1 MVGAR
6 PRACR
11 PWWMALYRERV
22 MLGQRWCWGV
32 GLIKGEGTVGKFL
45 LLLLAWGLTVQPWQL
60 TGSLGNL
67 WGGWEESWFA
77 YKLGGFLELNTRT
90 FGLEDSVLIGWG
102 WGEGLRAAVPEALTE
117 NLRLTEKVQ
126 LSEFVVHKFSLAIIP
141 SFFFLLFQFH
151 HPSPQ

>member
-1 MVGAR
+1 M
-6 PRACR
+6 
-11 PWWMALYRERV
+11 
-22 MLGQRWCWGV
+22 
-32 GLIKGEGTVGKFL
+32 
-45 LLLLAWGLTVQPWQL
+45 
-60 TGSLGNL
+60 
-67 WGGWEESWFA
+67 
-77 YKLGGFLELNTRT
+77 ELNTRT